1 VIRLPDAF
9 DNTWIGERINPTDGR
24 ILTESLTA
32 NILLKLTTTLLSLLY
47 FSLIV
52 SVLIPP

>member
-1 VIRLPDAF
+1 MIRLPDAF